1 MIGFLPNP
9 YPDELLYSVC
19 ARYCEWSPYLSN
31 YSAAGDLLPEIHDKL
46 DAEFLGTLSND
57 AYDVFTRLD
66 SPVNLVMHHTMFP
79 YRARFLPL
87 QRRRM
92 VLKSAF
98 VRKSE
103 VTRSMIKAKT
113 RYYSFEGD
121 KPLYLRY
128 CPICAEEDRKM
139 YGEAYL
145 HRLHHLFGVD
155 ICPIHKCYL
164 IESMVRRDAKR
175 TAFIASAESFVLTD
189 KKPVMCTNTVEVAVA
204 NYIVAIIH
212 EKVDL
217 TSDVSAGLF
226 LDTRLRGTK
235 YQKADR
241 GMRRNNVLLLEDLNE
256 YYRSF
261 PVFRLRSIKQLQ
273 MLFCRT
279 AGHMPLEVC
288 LLGMFLGISPA
299 EMCAMKLPEKT
310 YSEIFDEQ
318 VLNLYEQGMPCT
330 QISAKL
336 HVSEKSVRFAVRT
349 AKRLPSLPSDKRKAW
364 NKLDWN
370 VIDKDMLPCVEDE
383 LHRILN
389 DKEHRPIKISVH
401 GIERRLGITKGRMV
415 KCEKCV
421 AAIRAAIETHEQY
434 YYRVLKWGVNE
445 LKACGEQ
452 VSIAGLRSKTGMALE
467 TIIDVLSHISGASI
481 DEGNLIDCLK
491 KLLSKEGMSAM
502 KR

>member
-1 MIGFLPNP
+1 MIGFFPNP

-19 ARYCEWSPYLSN
+19 ARYCEWSPYLTN
-31 YSAAGDLLPEIHDKL
+31 YSAAGDLLPEIHEKL

-57 AYDVFTRLD
+57 AYNAFTRHD

-92 VLKSAF
+92 VLKSVF

-103 VTRSMIKAKT
+103 VTRPMIKAKT

-128 CPICAEEDRKM
+128 CPLCAEEDRM
-139 YGEAYL
+139 LYGETYL
-145 HRLHHLFGVD
+145 HRQHHLYGVD

-164 IESMVRRDAKR
+164 VESMVRRDSKR
-175 TAFIASAESFVLTD
+175 TTAIASAESFVWRNE
-189 KKPVMCTNTVEVAVA
+189 KPIMCTNPVELAVA
-204 NYIVAIIH
+204 DYIAAIFH
-212 EKVDL
+212 EEVDL
-217 TSDVSAGLF
+217 TADVSAGLF

-241 GMRRNNVLLLEDLNE
+241 GMRRNNVLLLEDLRE
-256 YYRSF
+256 YYSSF
-261 PVFRLRSIKQLQ
+261 PLFRLRSIKQLQ

-279 AGHMPLEVC
+279 AGHMPLEVS
-288 LLGMFLGISPA
+288 LLGLFLGISPT
-299 EMCAMKLPEKT
+299 EMCAMRLPEKT
-310 YSEIFDEQ
+310 YAEVFDEQ

-330 QISAKL
+330 QISAKM

-364 NKLDWN
+364 NKLDWKA
-370 VIDKDMLPCVEDE
+370 IDEDLLPRVEAE
-383 LHRILN
+383 LQRILN
-389 DKEHRPIKISVH
+389 DKEHRPIKISIH
-401 GIERRLGITKGRMV
+401 GIERRLGITKGRIV

-421 AAIRAAIETHEQY
+421 AMIRAAVETHEKY
-434 YYRVLKWGVNE
+434 YYRVLKWADKEMEDN
-445 LKACGEQ
+445 GERINI
-452 VSIAGLRSKTGMALE
+452 SSLRTKTGMALG
-467 TIIDVLSHISGASI
+467 TIIDLLSQISGTAV
-481 DEGNLIDCLK
+481 DEGNLIGWLQQ
-491 KLLSKEGMSAM
+491 LISKEAI
-502 KR
+502 